1 MPVSAYSRSP
11 CRCRRIS
18 DRHCWYA
25 AAAPPIQYLYL
36 AVLGVFSSAIAY
48 CAWSKALS
56 LAANTSSVSNYMFV
70 TPFLTTLL
78 GLWLAGEA
86 IEMSTVAGGAL
97 IIAGLLLFRFGG
109 RWFGRERAV
118 DRA

>member
-1 MPVSAYSRSP
+1 
-11 CRCRRIS
+11 
-18 DRHCWYA
+18 
-25 AAAPPIQYLYL
+25 
-36 AVLGVFSSAIAY
+36 
-48 CAWSKALS
+48 
-56 LAANTSSVSNYMFV
+56 MFV